1 LKNGKSKAGAER
13 DLFKK
18 HPLTQANPKVYWF
31 LVGAYCQPTTL
42 CGHQLQIT
50 DRLVPDDNRTFDFNL
65 LASGSIYFPAQ
76 PCFGNFDY
84 QARYRCGS
92 QVSENQIAIT

>member
-31 LVGAYCQPTTL
+31 LVGAYCQPTTHS
-42 CGHQLQIT
+42 GHRDKDLSFPIPVIGNVA
-50 DRLVPDDNRTFDFNL
+50 L
-65 LASGSIYFPAQ
+65 SILM
-76 PCFGNFDY
+76 NVHEI
-84 QARYRCGS
+84 S
-92 QVSENQIAIT
+92 